1 MTERAIT
8 VKLSKK
14 LASRLSARAQRQHR
28 TQSAVVREALER
40 LLAEDPKEATEPSFL
55 ELAEDLAGCL
65 EGPADLSSNR
75 RHLKGYGR

>member
-8 VKLSKK
+8 VKLSRG
-14 LASRLSARAQRQHR
+14 LANRLSSRAKRQRR
-28 TQSAVVREALER
+28 TRSAVVRDALER
-40 LLAEDPKEATEPSFL
+40 HLAEDTEENQPSFL